1 MEYKYIAVDLS
12 GKREVGQLD
21 ANTEKEV
28 LEFLRASKLTPL
40 KIEPLEKSQSAILA
54 YFNRVKGSD
63 IILFTRQLSSM
74 ILTGL
79 TLIES
84 LNLLKK
90 QADKPKMKKL
100 IEDLITDVSEGKT
113 FSEALQAHKEVFSPV
128 YISLI
133 TAAEEGGLLDKV
145 LARLA
150 DNLEKSDEVKKK
162 VRSALFYPAI
172 IISGVLIVIALM
184 NIFVIPQLGDL
195 YESLDLEL
203 PLTTQIVVT
212 SSNLTR
218 TLLPFIILGLIA
230 GFFFLRKYIKT
241 EAGIKIVDKIKLK
254 APVFGD
260 IIRLSSFD
268 EISRTLSLLVTSGS
282 SLISAIKISADV
294 SGNYYYKSA
303 LLNAANLVE
312 KGAGLSVALENQN
325 SFPPLMI
332 QMVKVGE
339 ATGKID
345 ESLLKV
351 SEYFER
357 DLELK
362 VKNLT
367 TAIEPILIIV
377 LGVSVA
383 FLIISVITP
392 IYGLISQIQ

>member
-1 MEYKYIAVDLS
+1 MEFKYTAVTLD
-12 GKREVGQLD
+12 GKKETGELD
-21 ANTEKEV
+21 VNTQKEV
-28 LEFLRASKLTPL
+28 LEFLRSNKLTPI
-40 KIEPLEKSQSAILA
+40 KIELLEKTESTILA
-54 YFNRVKGSD
+54 YFNRVTNSD
-63 IILFTRQLSSM
+63 IVLFTRQLSSM
-74 ILTGL
+74 VLTGL

-90 QADKPKMKKL
+90 QSVKPKMAKL
-100 IEDLITDVSEGKT
+100 VEDLIADVSEGKS
-113 FSEALQAHKEVFSPV
+113 FSQALERHKEVFSPV

-145 LARLA
+145 LLRLA
-150 DNLEKSDEVKKK
+150 DNMEKSEETKKR
-162 VRSALFYPAI
+162 VRSALFYPGI
-172 IISGVLIVIALM
+172 IISGVMIVIVLM
-184 NIFVIPQLGDL
+184 NVFVIPQLGDL

-203 PLTTQIVVT
+203 PLMTKIVVT
-212 SSNLTR
+212 MSNLTR
-218 TLLPFIILGLIA
+218 TFLPVAIVGLIV
-230 GFFFLRKYIKT
+230 GVIFLRKYAKT
-241 EAGIKIVDKIKLK
+241 EAGIKIIDKLKLK

-260 IIRLSSFD
+260 IIKLSSFD
-268 EISRTLSLLVTSGS
+268 EINRTLSLLVSSGA
-282 SLISAIKISADV
+282 SLISSIKIAADV
-294 SGNYYYKSA
+294 SGNYYYKKA
-303 LLNAANLVE
+303 LLDASSMVE
-312 KGAGLSVALENQN
+312 KGAGLSLALENQN
-325 SFPPLMI
+325 LFPPLMI

-357 DLELK
+357 DLDLK

>member
-1 MEYKYIAVDLS
+1 MEYKYIAVNLD
-12 GKREVGQLD
+12 GKKEVGELD
-21 ANTEKEV
+21 VNTEKEV
-28 LEFLRASKLTPL
+28 LDFLRAGKLTPL

-54 YFNRVKGSD
+54 YFNRVKSSD

-90 QADKPKMKKL
+90 QADKPKMRKL
-100 IEDLITDVSEGKT
+100 VEDLINDVSEGRS
-113 FSEALQAHKEVFSPV
+113 FSQALQNHKDVFSPV

-145 LARLA
+145 LLRLA

-172 IISGVLIVIALM
+172 IITGVLIVIILM

-195 YESLDLEL
+195 YESLDLDL
-203 PLTTQIVVT
+203 PLSTRIVVT

-218 TLLPFIILGLIA
+218 TFLPVILVGIIVGVI
-230 GFFFLRKYIKT
+230 FLRKYIKT
-241 EAGIKIVDKIKLK
+241 EAGVRIVDKLKLK
-254 APVFGD
+254 TPVFGN
-260 IIRLSSFD
+260 IIRLSAFD
-268 EISRTLSLLVTSGS
+268 EISRTLSLLITSGS

-294 SGNYYYKSA
+294 SGNYYYKNA
-303 LLNAANLVE
+303 LLTAANLVE
-312 KGAGLSVALENQN
+312 KGAGLSVALDNQKV
-325 SFPPLMI
+325 FPPLMI

-367 TAIEPILIIV
+367 TAIEPILIII
-377 LGVSVA
+377 LGISVA

>member
-1 MEYKYIAVDLS
+1 MEYKYIAVNLD
-12 GKREVGQLD
+12 GKKEVGELD

-28 LEFLRASKLTPL
+28 LDFLRAGKLVPL

-54 YFNRVKGSD
+54 YFNRVKSGD

-79 TLIES
+79 PLIES

-100 IEDLITDVSEGKT
+100 VEDLINDVSEGKS
-113 FSEALQAHKEVFSPV
+113 FSDALQNHKDVFSPV

-145 LARLA
+145 LSRLA

-172 IISGVLIVIALM
+172 IISGVLIVIILM

-218 TLLPFIILGLIA
+218 TFLPVLIGGIIA
-230 GFFFLRKYIKT
+230 GVIFLRKYAKT
-241 EAGIKIVDKIKLK
+241 EAGVRIVDKIKLK
-254 APVFGD
+254 TPVFGD
-260 IIRLSSFD
+260 IVRLSSFD

-294 SGNYYYKSA
+294 SGNYYYRNA
-303 LLNAANLVE
+303 LLTAANLVE
-312 KGAGLSVALENQN
+312 KGAGLSVALEHQKV
-325 SFPPLMI
+325 FPPLMI

-339 ATGKID
+339 STGKID

>member
-1 MEYKYIAVDLS
+1 MEYKYIGVNLD
-12 GKREVGQLD
+12 GKREVGIIEY
-21 ANTEKEV
+21 NSEKEV
-28 LEFLRASKLTPL
+28 LEYLRASKITPI
-40 KIEPLEKSQSAILA
+40 KIEPLEKTQSAILG

-84 LNLLKK
+84 LELLKK
-90 QADKPKMKKL
+90 QSDKPKMKKML
-100 IEDLITDVSEGKT
+100 EDIINDVSEGRS
-113 FSEALQAHKEVFSPV
+113 FSQALSNHKEIFSPV

-150 DNLEKSDEVKKK
+150 DNLEKSDDMRKK
-162 VRSALFYPAI
+162 VRSALFYPGI
-172 IISGVLIVIALM
+172 IISGVLIVIILM

-203 PLTTQIVVT
+203 PLTTKIVVT

-218 TLLPFIILGLIA
+218 TFLPVFIIALVG
-230 GFFFLRKYIKT
+230 GVVFLKRYIKT
-241 EAGIKIVDKIKLK
+241 ESGIKILDKFKLK
-254 APVFGD
+254 LPVFGD
-260 IIRLSSFD
+260 IIKLSSFD
-268 EISRTLSLLVTSGS
+268 EINRTLSLLVSSGS

-294 SGNYYYKSA
+294 SGNYYYKLA
-303 LLNAANLVE
+303 LLDTANLVE
-312 KGAGLSVALENQN
+312 KGAGLSVALENQKL
-325 SFPPLMI
+325 FPPLMI

-377 LGVSVA
+377 LGISVA

>member
-1 MEYKYIAVDLS
+1 MEYKYVAVNLD
-12 GKREVGQLD
+12 GKKEVGELD
-21 ANTEKEV
+21 TNTEKEV

-40 KIEPLEKSQSAILA
+40 KIEPLEKSQSTILA
-54 YFNRVKGSD
+54 YFNRVKSSD

-90 QADKPKMKKL
+90 QADKPKMRKL
-100 IEDLITDVSEGKT
+100 VEDLINDVSEGKAL
-113 FSEALQAHKEVFSPV
+113 SEALQNHKDVFSPV

-145 LARLA
+145 LLRLA
-150 DNLEKSDEVKKK
+150 DNLEKSDDVRKK

-172 IISGVLIVIALM
+172 IISGVLIVIILM
-184 NIFVIPQLGDL
+184 NIFVIPQLGEL

-218 TLLPFIILGLIA
+218 TLLPAFIIGGIV
-230 GFFFLRKYIKT
+230 GIIFLRKYIKT
-241 EAGIKIVDKIKLK
+241 EAGVRIIDKIKLK
-254 APVFGD
+254 TPVFGD

-294 SGNYYYKSA
+294 SGNYYYRTA
-303 LLNAANLVE
+303 LLNSANLVE
-312 KGAGLSVALENQN
+312 KGAGLSVALENQKV
-325 SFPPLMI
+325 FPPLMV

-377 LGVSVA
+377 LGISVA

>member
-1 MEYKYIAVDLS
+1 MEYKYIAVNLD
-12 GKREVGQLD
+12 GKKEVGELD

-28 LEFLRASKLTPL
+28 LDFLRAGKLVPL

-54 YFNRVKGSD
+54 YFNRVKSGD

-100 IEDLITDVSEGKT
+100 VEDLINDVSEGKS
-113 FSEALQAHKEVFSPV
+113 FSDALQNHKDVFSPV

-145 LARLA
+145 LSRLA

-172 IISGVLIVIALM
+172 IISGVLIVIILM

-218 TLLPFIILGLIA
+218 TFLPVLIGGIIA
-230 GFFFLRKYIKT
+230 GVIFLRKYAKT
-241 EAGIKIVDKIKLK
+241 EAGIRIVDKIKLK
-254 APVFGD
+254 TPVFGD
-260 IIRLSSFD
+260 IVRLSSFD

-294 SGNYYYKSA
+294 SGNYYYRNA
-303 LLNAANLVE
+303 LLTAANLVE
-312 KGAGLSVALENQN
+312 KGAGLSVALENQKV
-325 SFPPLMI
+325 FPPLMI

-339 ATGKID
+339 STGKID

>member
-1 MEYKYIAVDLS
+1 MEYKYISVNLD
-12 GKREVGQLD
+12 GKKEIGQIE

-40 KIEPLEKSQSAILA
+40 KVEPLEKSQSAIMG

-84 LNLLKK
+84 LNLLRK
-90 QADKPKMKKL
+90 QADKPKMKRL
-100 IEDLITDVSEGKT
+100 IEDLINDVSEGKS
-113 FSEALQAHKEVFSPV
+113 FSDALSNHKDVFSPV

-150 DNLEKSDEVKKK
+150 DNLEKSDEVRKK
-162 VRSALFYPAI
+162 VRSALFYPGI
-172 IISGVLIVIALM
+172 IVSGVLIVIVLM

-203 PLTTQIVVT
+203 PVMTQIVVT
-212 SSNLTR
+212 TSNLTR
-218 TLLPFIILGLIA
+218 TFFPLVILALIGGVVLL
-230 GFFFLRKYIKT
+230 RRYSKT
-241 EAGIKIVDKIKLK
+241 EAGIKIIDKFKLK

-260 IIRLSSFD
+260 IVRLSSFD

-282 SLISAIKISADV
+282 SLISAIKISSDV
-294 SGNYYYKSA
+294 SGNYYYKAA
-303 LLNAANLVE
+303 LINAANLVE

-325 SFPPLMI
+325 VFPPLMI

>member
-1 MEYKYIAVDLS
+1 MEYKYVAVNLD
-12 GKREVGQLD
+12 GKKEVGELD

-28 LEFLRASKLTPL
+28 LEFLRVSKLTPI
-40 KIEPLEKSQSAILA
+40 KVEPLEKSQSAILA
-54 YFNRVKGSD
+54 YFNRVKSSD

-90 QADKPKMKKL
+90 QADKPKMQKL
-100 IEDLITDVSEGKT
+100 VEDLINDVSEGRS
-113 FSEALQAHKEVFSPV
+113 FSQALQNHKDIFSPV

-145 LARLA
+145 LLRLA

-172 IISGVLIVIALM
+172 IITGVLIVIVLM

-195 YESLDLEL
+195 YESLDLDL
-203 PLTTQIVVT
+203 PLTTKIVVT

-218 TLLPFIILGLIA
+218 TFLPFIIAGIIA
-230 GFFFLRKYIKT
+230 GVIFLRRYIKT
-241 EAGIKIVDKIKLK
+241 EAGVRIVDKLKLK

-260 IIRLSSFD
+260 IVRLSSFD

-303 LLNAANLVE
+303 LLNSANLVE
-312 KGAGLSVALENQN
+312 KGAGLSVALENQKL
-325 SFPPLMI
+325 FPPLMI

-377 LGVSVA
+377 LGISVA

>member
-1 MEYKYIAVDLS
+1 MEYKYIGVNTD
-12 GKREVGQLD
+12 GKKDVGQLE
-21 ANTEKEV
+21 ANSEKDV
-28 LEFLRASKLTPL
+28 LDFLRLNKLTPI
-40 KIEPLEKSQSAILA
+40 KIEPLEKSQSAILS
-54 YFNRVKGSD
+54 YLNRVKGGD

-74 ILTGL
+74 ILAGL

-84 LNLLKK
+84 LDLLKK
-90 QADKPKMKKL
+90 QADKPKMAKL
-100 IEDLITDVSEGKT
+100 VEDIITDVSEGKS
-113 FSEALQAHKEVFSPV
+113 FSTALKQHPEAFSPV
-128 YISLI
+128 YVSLI

-150 DNLEKSDEVKKK
+150 DNLEKSDAVRKQ

-172 IISGVLIVIALM
+172 IVSGVLMVIILM

-195 YESLDLEL
+195 YESLDLDL
-203 PLTTQIVVT
+203 PLTTKIVVT
-212 SSNLTR
+212 MSNLTR
-218 TLLPFIILGLIA
+218 TFLPVIIVGIIV
-230 GFFFLRKYIKT
+230 GIVFLRRYIKT
-241 EAGIKIVDKIKLK
+241 EAGVKIVDKLKLK
-254 APVFGD
+254 APVFGT
-260 IIRLSSFD
+260 IIKLSAFD
-268 EISRTLSLLVTSGS
+268 EISRTLSLLVSSGS

-294 SGNYYYKSA
+294 SGNYYYRTA
-303 LLNAANLVE
+303 LIDTANLVE
-312 KGAGLSVALENQN
+312 KGAGLSIALEHQKL
-325 SFPPLMI
+325 FPPLMV

-377 LGVSVA
+377 LGISVA
-383 FLIISVITP
+383 FLIISIITP

>member
-1 MEYKYIAVDLS
+1 MEFKYTAVSLD
-12 GKREVGQLD
+12 GKKETGELD
-21 ANTEKEV
+21 VNTEKEV
-28 LEFLRASKLTPL
+28 LEFLRSNKLTPI
-40 KIEPLEKSQSAILA
+40 KIELLEKTESTILA
-54 YFNRVKGSD
+54 YFNRVTNSD
-63 IILFTRQLSSM
+63 IVLFTRQLSSM
-74 ILTGL
+74 VLTGL

-84 LNLLKK
+84 LNILKK
-90 QADKPKMKKL
+90 QSVKPKMAKMV
-100 IEDLITDVSEGKT
+100 EDLIADVSEGKS
-113 FSEALQAHKEVFSPV
+113 FSQALERHKEAFSPV

-145 LARLA
+145 LLRLA
-150 DNLEKSDEVKKK
+150 DNMEKSEETKKR
-162 VRSALFYPAI
+162 VRSALFYPGI
-172 IISGVLIVIALM
+172 IISGVVIVIVLM
-184 NIFVIPQLGDL
+184 NVFVIPQLGDL

-203 PLTTQIVVT
+203 PLMTQIVVT
-212 SSNLTR
+212 MSNLTR
-218 TLLPFIILGLIA
+218 TFLPIVIVALIA
-230 GFFFLRKYIKT
+230 GVIFLRRYSKT
-241 EAGIKIVDKIKLK
+241 EAGIKIVDKVKLK

-260 IIRLSSFD
+260 IIKLSAFD
-268 EISRTLSLLVTSGS
+268 EINRTLSLLVSSGA
-282 SLISAIKISADV
+282 SLISSIKIAADV
-294 SGNYYYKSA
+294 SGNYYYKKA
-303 LLNAANLVE
+303 LMDASTMVE
-312 KGAGLSVALENQN
+312 KGAGLSLALENQN
-325 SFPPLMI
+325 VFPPLMI

-357 DLELK
+357 DLDLK

>member
-1 MEYKYIAVDLS
+1 MEYKYISVNLD
-12 GKREVGQLD
+12 GKKEIGQIE

-40 KIEPLEKSQSAILA
+40 KVEPLEKSQSAIMG

-84 LNLLKK
+84 LNLLRK
-90 QADKPKMKKL
+90 QADKPKMKRL
-100 IEDLITDVSEGKT
+100 IEDLINDVSEGKS
-113 FSEALQAHKEVFSPV
+113 FSDALSNHKDVFSPV

-150 DNLEKSDEVKKK
+150 DNLEKSDEVRKK
-162 VRSALFYPAI
+162 VRSALFYPGI
-172 IISGVLIVIALM
+172 IVSGVLIVIVLM

-203 PLTTQIVVT
+203 PIMTQIVVT
-212 SSNLTR
+212 TSNLTR
-218 TLLPFIILGLIA
+218 TFFPLVILALIGGVVLL
-230 GFFFLRKYIKT
+230 RRYSKT
-241 EAGIKIVDKIKLK
+241 EAGIKIIDKFKLK

-260 IIRLSSFD
+260 IVRLSSFD

-282 SLISAIKISADV
+282 SLISAIKISSDV
-294 SGNYYYKSA
+294 SGNYYYKAA
-303 LLNAANLVE
+303 LINAANLVE

-325 SFPPLMI
+325 VFPPLMI

>member
-1 MEYKYIAVDLS
+1 MEYKYISVNLE
-12 GKREVGQLD
+12 GKKDIGQIE

-40 KIEPLEKSQSAILA
+40 KIEPLEKSQSAIMG

-84 LNLLKK
+84 LNLLRK
-90 QADKPKMKKL
+90 QADKPKMRKL
-100 IEDLITDVSEGKT
+100 IDDLINDVSEGKS
-113 FSEALQAHKEVFSPV
+113 FSGALGNHKDVFSPV

-150 DNLEKSDEVKKK
+150 DNLEKSDEVRKK
-162 VRSALFYPAI
+162 VRSALFYPGI
-172 IISGVLIVIALM
+172 IISGVLIVIVLM

-212 SSNLTR
+212 GSNLTR
-218 TLLPFIILGLIA
+218 TFFPFVILGLI
-230 GFFFLRKYIKT
+230 GVVVLLRRYSKT
-241 EAGIKIVDKIKLK
+241 EAGIKIADKLKLK

-260 IIRLSSFD
+260 IIKLSSFD

-282 SLISAIKISADV
+282 SLISAIKISSDV
-294 SGNYYYKSA
+294 SGNYYYKVA
-303 LLNAANLVE
+303 LVNAANLVE
-312 KGAGLSVALENQN
+312 KGAGLSVALENQKV
-325 SFPPLMI
+325 FPPLMV

-377 LGVSVA
+377 LGISVA

>member
-218 TLLPFIILGLIA
+218 TLLPFIIIGLVA

-241 EAGIKIVDKIKLK
+241 EAGIRIVDKLKLK

-260 IIRLSSFD
+260 IIKLSSFD

>member
-1 MEYKYIAVDLS
+1 MEYKYVAVNLD
-12 GKREVGQLD
+12 GEKEVGTLD

-28 LEFLRASKLTPL
+28 LEFLRISKLTPI

-54 YFNRVKGSD
+54 YFNRVKSSD
-63 IILFTRQLSSM
+63 IIIFTRQLSSM

-100 IEDLITDVSEGKT
+100 VEDLISNISEGKS
-113 FSEALQAHKEVFSPV
+113 FSNALQNHKDVFSPV

-145 LARLA
+145 LSRLA

-172 IISGVLIVIALM
+172 IITGVLIVIILM

-195 YESLDLEL
+195 YESLDLDL
-203 PLTTQIVVT
+203 PLSTKIVVT

-218 TLLPFIILGLIA
+218 TLLPVLIGGIIA
-230 GFFFLRKYIKT
+230 GVIFLRKYAKT
-241 EAGIKIVDKIKLK
+241 EAGIRIVDKIKLK
-254 APVFGD
+254 TPVFGD

-294 SGNYYYKSA
+294 SGNYYYRNA
-303 LLNAANLVE
+303 LLTAANLVE
-312 KGAGLSVALENQN
+312 KGAGLSVALENQKV
-325 SFPPLMI
+325 FPPLMI

-339 ATGKID
+339 STGKID

-357 DLELK
+357 DLELR

>member
-1 MEYKYIAVDLS
+1 MEFKYISVNID
-12 GKREVGQLD
+12 GKKEIGQLD
-21 ANTEKEV
+21 VNSEKDV
-28 LEFLRASKLTPL
+28 LDFLRSSKLTPV
-40 KIEPLEKSQSAILA
+40 KIEPLEKSQSFFLS
-54 YFNRVKGSD
+54 YFNRVKQGD

-84 LNLLKK
+84 LTLLKK
-90 QADKPKMKKL
+90 QYTKPKMIKL
-100 IEDLITDVSEGKT
+100 VDNLITDVSEGKS
-113 FSEALQAHKEVFSPV
+113 FSQALSGHKEAFSPV

-145 LARLA
+145 LGRLA
-150 DNLEKSDEVKKK
+150 DNLEKSDETKKR

-172 IISGVLIVIALM
+172 IISGVLLVIILM

-203 PLTTQIVVT
+203 PLMTKIVVT
-212 SSNLTR
+212 GSNLTR
-218 TLLPFIILGLIA
+218 TFLPLFIIGAI
-230 GFFFLRKYIKT
+230 GGVIFLKRYSKT
-241 EAGIKIVDKIKLK
+241 EAGVRIIDKIKLK
-254 APVFGD
+254 TPVFGE
-260 IIRLSSFD
+260 IIKLSSFD
-268 EISRTLSLLVTSGS
+268 EISRTMSLLVSSGS
-282 SLISAIKISADV
+282 SLISAIRIAADV
-294 SGNYYYKSA
+294 SGNYYYRKA
-303 LLNAANLVE
+303 MLDTATLVE
-312 KGAGLSVALENQN
+312 KGAGLSTGLDHQN
-325 SFPPLMI
+325 VFPPLMI

-357 DLELK
+357 DLDLK

-377 LGVSVA
+377 LGISVA

>member
-1 MEYKYIAVDLS
+1 MEYKYIAVNLD
-12 GKREVGQLD
+12 GKKEVGELD

-28 LEFLRASKLTPL
+28 LDFLRAGKLVPL

-54 YFNRVKGSD
+54 YFNRVKSGD

-100 IEDLITDVSEGKT
+100 VEDLINDVSEGKS
-113 FSEALQAHKEVFSPV
+113 FSDALQNHKDVFSPV

-145 LARLA
+145 LSRLA

-172 IISGVLIVIALM
+172 IISGVLIVIILM

-218 TLLPFIILGLIA
+218 TFFPVFIGGIIA
-230 GFFFLRKYIKT
+230 GIIFLRKYAKT
-241 EAGIKIVDKIKLK
+241 EAGIRIVDKIKLK
-254 APVFGD
+254 TPVFGD

-294 SGNYYYKSA
+294 SGNYYYRNA
-303 LLNAANLVE
+303 LLTAANLVE
-312 KGAGLSVALENQN
+312 KGAGLSVALENQKV
-325 SFPPLMI
+325 FPPLMI

-339 ATGKID
+339 STGKID

-377 LGVSVA
+377 LGISVA

>member
-1 MEYKYIAVDLS
+1 MEYKYVAVSLD

-21 ANTEKEV
+21 TNTEKEV
-28 LEFLRASKLTPL
+28 IEFLRASKLTPI
-40 KIEPLEKSQSAILA
+40 KIEPLEKSQSVILS

-90 QADKPKMKKL
+90 QADKPKMRKL
-100 IEDLITDVSEGKT
+100 VEDLIADVSEGKS
-113 FSEALQAHKEVFSPV
+113 FSEALQNHKDVFSPV

-218 TLLPFIILGLIA
+218 TLLPFIILGII
-230 GFFFLRKYIKT
+230 GGIVFLRRYIKT
-241 EAGIKIVDKIKLK
+241 EAGIRIVDKIKLK
-254 APVFGD
+254 TPVFGD

-268 EISRTLSLLVTSGS
+268 EICRTLSLLVTSGS
-282 SLISAIKISADV
+282 SLISAIRISADV
-294 SGNYYYKSA
+294 SGNYYYKAA

-325 SFPPLMI
+325 LFPPLMI

>member
-1 MEYKYIAVDLS
+1 MEYKYIAVNLD
-12 GKREVGQLD
+12 GKKEVGELD

-28 LEFLRASKLTPL
+28 LDFLRAGKLVPL

-54 YFNRVKGSD
+54 YFNRVKSGD

-100 IEDLITDVSEGKT
+100 VEDLINDVSEGKS
-113 FSEALQAHKEVFSPV
+113 FSDALQNHKDVFSPV

-145 LARLA
+145 LSRLA

-172 IISGVLIVIALM
+172 IISGVLIVIILM

-212 SSNLTR
+212 SSSLTR
-218 TLLPFIILGLIA
+218 TFFPVFIGGIIA
-230 GFFFLRKYIKT
+230 GIIFLRKYAKT
-241 EAGIKIVDKIKLK
+241 EAGIRIVDKIKLK
-254 APVFGD
+254 TPVFGD

-294 SGNYYYKSA
+294 SGNYYYRNA
-303 LLNAANLVE
+303 LLTAANLVE
-312 KGAGLSVALENQN
+312 KGAGLSVALENQKV
-325 SFPPLMI
+325 FPPLMI

-339 ATGKID
+339 STGKID

-377 LGVSVA
+377 LGISVA